1 MTLSLEEKRALLR
14 QWLVEKVS
22 KPTHSRPSFAQQR
35 LWVLGQLDSGMT
47 AYNNGGAVR
56 LKGVLNVPAFE
67 RTLDEVV
74 RRHEAL
80 RTTFCLLSEGPMQV
94 VHPAGRFPLEICDLS
109 QLPQPKREAKVRV
122 VATEEAET
130 CFDLGR
136 GPLLRGKLLRLGE
149 EEHVLLLTMHHIVS
163 DGWSVGVLVREL
175 GVLYEAYAA
184 GKESPLPEL
193 PIQYAD
199 YAEWQRENL
208 QGEVLEEQLEYWRKQ
223 LGGELPVVELPGD
236 HVRPAVR
243 SYRGAQQEWRVS
255 REVTEKLKQMSQKEG
270 ATLFMTLLA
279 AFDVLLARYSGQE
292 ELVVGTP
299 IANRTRVETE
309 ELIGCFVNTLVLR
322 VDASGNPQFR
332 ELVQRVKKVALEGYA
347 HQDVP
352 FEKLVEE
359 LQPKRDLSRTALFQV
374 MFVLQNMRMVE
385 MKLEGLTLSEVEFDR
400 QVAKFDLTVTM
411 WEGEEGLAGVVEYS
425 TDLFEAGTMERLV
438 GHWERLLEGI
448 AEDAQQRVWELP
460 LLGEA
465 ERRQVVE
472 EWNQTEGWYP
482 RDKTIVELFEEQVEK
497 TPERVAVVYEGESL
511 SYRELNRRANQLARR
526 LRGWGVGP
534 EQLVGLCM
542 KRSLEMVVG
551 LMGVLKAGGAYVP
564 LEPDY
569 PRERLEFMLKDTG
582 VRVVLSEERY
592 RKAVEGE
599 GLRVLSL
606 DTEWGDVAAES
617 GEGVESGVQPENLAY
632 VIYTSGST
640 GKPKGV
646 MNTHA
651 GLCNRLWWM
660 QQQYGLGEN
669 DRVLQKTPYSFDV
682 SVWEFLWPLMNGA
695 RLVMARPEGN
705 RDSRYLVEVI
715 EQEQITTMHFV
726 PSMLQVFVEERE
738 LSRCGSLRRVICSGE
753 ALSVELQ
760 ERFFARL
767 GAELHNL
774 YGPTEAAI
782 DVTYWA
788 CERSQEKRTVPIGR
802 PISNL
807 Q

>member
-1 MTLSLEEKRALLR
+1 MTLSLEEKRALLG
-14 QWLVEKVS
+14 QILVEKVR
-22 KPTHSRPSFAQQR
+22 KPTHFRPSFAQQR
-35 LWVLGQLDSGMT
+35 LWVLDQLDSGMT

-56 LKGVLNVPAFE
+56 LKGVLNVPALE

-80 RTTFCLLSEGPMQV
+80 RTTFCLLKEGPMQV
-94 VHPAGRFPLEICDLS
+94 VHPPGRFPLEICDLS
-109 QLPQPKREAKVRV
+109 QLPQPEREAKVRV

-175 GVLYEAYAA
+175 GVLYEAYAG

-199 YAEWQRENL
+199 YAEWQREYL
-208 QGEVLEEQLEYWRKQ
+208 QGEVLEEQLGYWRKQ

-243 SYRGAQQEWRVS
+243 SYRGAQQELRVS
-255 REVTEKLKQMSQKEG
+255 REVTEKLKQVSQKEG

-322 VDASGNPQFR
+322 VDASGNPRFC
-332 ELVQRVKKVALEGYA
+332 ELLRRVKQVALEAYA
-347 HQDVP
+347 HQDIP

-374 MFVLQNMRMVE
+374 MFVLQNMPMAE
-385 MKLEGLTLSEVEFDR
+385 MKLGGLTLSGVEFDH

-411 WEGEEGLAGVVEYS
+411 GETEEGLTGVVEYS

-448 AEDAQQRVWELP
+448 AKNAEQRVWELP
-460 LLGEA
+460 LMGEA

-472 EWNQTEGWYP
+472 EWNQTESAFP
-482 RDKTIVELFEEQVEK
+482 ATKCLHELIEHQASVSPDSIAVSFGEQ
-497 TPERVAVVYEGESL
+497 SL
-511 SYRELNRRANQLARR
+511 SYAELNVRANQLARY
-526 LRGWGVGP
+526 LGSRGVRS
-534 EQLVGLCM
+534 ETLVGVFLE
-542 KRSLEMVVG
+542 RSLDMFVG
-551 LMGVLKAGGAYVP
+551 LLGILKAGGAYVP
-564 LEPDY
+564 LDPAY
-569 PRERLEFMLKDTG
+569 PTDRISFMIEDS
-582 VRVVLSEERY
+582 RMPVVLTHQEELPKLLASDVDSICLDREWQWIAEESSENLNHP
-592 RKAVEGE
+592 VMP
-599 GLRVLSL
+599 
-606 DTEWGDVAAES
+606 DD
-617 GEGVESGVQPENLAY
+617 LAY

-640 GKPKGV
+640 GSPKGV
-646 MNTHA
+646 MVEHRSVVN
-651 GLCNRLWWM
+651 L
-660 QQQYGLGEN
+660 LGSIRHKPGMTSH
-669 DRVLQKTPYSFDV
+669 DVVLAITTLSFDIAGF
-682 SVWEFLWPLMNGA
+682 ELYLPLIIGA
-695 RLVMARPEGN
+695 RVEMVT
-705 RDSRYLVEVI
+705 RDV
-715 EQEQITTMHFV
+715 
-726 PSMLQVFVEERE
+726 
-738 LSRCGSLRRVICSGE
+738 
-753 ALSVELQ
+753 ALDP
-760 ERFFARL
+760 ARL
-767 GAELHNL
+767 SDKL
-774 YGPTEAAI
+774 
-782 DVTYWA
+782 
-788 CERSQEKRTVPIGR
+788 RS
-802 PISNL
+802 
-807 Q
+807 